1 MKKNFDL
8 LTRRQTVVAL
18 GSASQWLSQ
27 LFFKFIKNT
36 AGDTVALAKDFV
48 INIFVEKPGKKL

>member
-1 MKKNFDL
+1 M
-8 LTRRQTVVAL
+8 VAL
-18 GSASQWLSQ
+18 GSVSQWLSQ